1 MPFKPTFYW
10 TFDTKENA
18 ERINRPHIEKE
29 GQQEN
34 RIAETFE
41 LIEMFKGVESIEKND
56 AFNIQNFFLKRN
68 NYKGIKPGIRTH
80 NVGFSDTPD
89 HTEVSAMFDKMFP
102 VYMMDID
109 APSEFFKNGLLKWY
123 KDIQTIHPLS
133 DLNGRVFGTI
143 VAILYQNHIT
153 KNLRYRSNDELS
165 PLIGKT
171 MIFDSG
177 FGIRE
182 GILEK
187 DEKKPDCP
195 VLPSCGG
202 VRANTVKTYI

>member
-1 MPFKPTFYW
+1 MAFNPTFYW

-18 ERINRPHIEKE
+18 ERINRPHIDAE

-34 RIAETFE
+34 RITETIEIIE
-41 LIEMFKGVESIEKND
+41 LFKGADEIEKMD

-68 NYKGIKPGIRTH
+68 NYKGIKPGLRTH

-89 HTEVSAMFDKMFP
+89 HTEVSALFEKMFP
-102 VYMMDID
+102 VYPM
-109 APSEFFKNGLLKWY
+109 ASNELLEWY
-123 KDIQTIHPLS
+123 KNIQTIHPLS
-133 DLNGRVFGTI
+133 DLNGRVFGAI

-153 KNLRYRSNDELS
+153 KNLRYRSKEELS

-182 GILEK
+182 GLLEF
-187 DEKKPDCP
+187 DEKKPDSP
-195 VLPSCGG
+195 TLPSCGG
-202 VRANTVKTYI
+202 VRANTVRTYI